1 MSSDQSQM
9 PGATDDERVPTPDT
23 PEEDPYLEE
32 EPELADRGPEHDP
45 AQPAGA
51 TAVSQGRVEGAGGLA
66 GDEGSVPDDSFDT
79 GQAAVSDSAHPET
92 RESYDTGE
100 PGVLDSADTGER
112 ESFDSGQA
120 QVAESADTGERESFD
135 SGQGQGQGQGHA
147 PHVIRADD
155 PDLEQDRF
163 DAG

>member
-45 AQPAGA
+45 VRPGA
-51 TAVSQGRVEGAGGLA
+51 TAVPQGRDEGAGGPA
-66 GDEGSVPDDSFDT
+66 QDEGLVPDDSFDT

-112 ESFDSGQA
+112 ESFDTGQA
-120 QVAESADTGERESFD
+120 EAADSADTGGRESFD
-135 SGQGQGQGQGHA
+135 TGQAHGHA
-147 PHVIRADD
+147 PHVVRADD
-155 PDLEQDRF
+155 PDLQEDRF

>member
-23 PEEDPYLEE
+23 PEEDPFLEE
-32 EPELADRGPEHDP
+32 EPELADRGPEADLP
-45 AQPAGA
+45 QPTGA
-51 TAVSQGRVEGAGGLA
+51 TAVSQGRVEGAGGVA
-66 GDEGSVPDDSFDT
+66 QDEGLVPDDSFDT
-79 GQAAVSDSAHPET
+79 GQATVSDSAHPET

-100 PGVLDSADTGER
+100 PGVLDSADTGAR

-120 QVAESADTGERESFD
+120 EVLESADTGERESYD
-135 SGQGQGQGQGHA
+135 TGQAREGA
-147 PHVIRADD
+147 PHVVPADD
-155 PDLEQDRF
+155 PDLQQDRF